1 MKRFIS
7 IICLYLLALLLVTLP
22 PEIYKIVTDS
32 SYGNVAG
39 GEVRAAVKVSK
50 TKFNKKIK
58 KLIMGDSTGHA
69 LYPSENQY
77 DSMPTAIHEHKVTQ
91 S

>member
-1 MKRFIS
+1 MVDLVTINSYISNSNMKRFIS

-50 TKFNKKIK
+50 TKFN
-58 KLIMGDSTGHA
+58 
-69 LYPSENQY
+69 
-77 DSMPTAIHEHKVTQ
+77 
-91 S
+91 